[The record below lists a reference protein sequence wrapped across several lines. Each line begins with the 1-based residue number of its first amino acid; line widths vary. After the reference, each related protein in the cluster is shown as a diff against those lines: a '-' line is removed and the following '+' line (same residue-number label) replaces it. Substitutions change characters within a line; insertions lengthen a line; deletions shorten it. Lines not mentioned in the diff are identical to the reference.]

1 MDGKNGKYSV
11 LMSVYN
17 KEIPEY
23 LDGSMDSMWNQ
34 TIPVDDFV
42 LVCDG
47 PLNPE
52 LEQVIQEQKQSHGE
66 TLQVVRLE
74 EGQGLGK
81 ALNYGMQF
89 CKHEI
94 IARMDSDDISK
105 PERMEK
111 QLEAMEKYQADLV
124 GSAVD
129 EFEDNI
135 ENVKATRRMVETS
148 EEIRKYI
155 GKRNP
160 FNHPTMVYVKSAVLQ
175 AGGYMDC
182 PFFEDYYLWA
192 RMIQAGKIGYNV
204 PESLLYMRAGAKMYQ
219 RRGGLAYGK
228 LAFKFRRKLRKM
240 GVSSF
245 GQYVV
250 SAYGQ
255 FLVCLIPNFMREFFY
270 QKFLRKK

>member
-1 MDGKNGKYSV
+1 MKEKYRKYSV
-11 LMSVYN
+11 LMSVYE
-17 KEIPEY
+17 KESPEY
-23 LDGSMDSMWNQ
+23 LNISMDSMWNQ

-47 PLNPE
+47 PLNTG
-52 LEQVIQEQKQSHGE
+52 LEQVIQKQKQAHGE

-81 ALNYGMQF
+81 ALNYGMKF
-89 CKHEI
+89 CKNQI

-111 QLEAMEKYQADLV
+111 QLRAMEKHQANLV

-129 EFEDNI
+129 EFEDTTD
-135 ENVKATRRMVETS
+135 NVKGTRRMVETS
-148 EEIRKYI
+148 EEIRSYI

-160 FNHPTMVYVKSAVLQ
+160 FNHPTMIYEKKAVLE

-192 RMIQAGKIGYNV
+192 RMIQAGNVGYNV
-204 PESLLYMRAGAKMYQ
+204 PESLLYMRAGADMFQ

-228 LAFKFRRKLRKM
+228 LAFRFRKKLRKM
-240 GVSSF
+240 GISSF
-245 GQYVV
+245 SQYVV

-255 FLVCLIPNFMREFFY
+255 FLVCLIPNGMRVFFY
-270 QKFLRKK
+270 RKFLRRN

>member
-1 MDGKNGKYSV
+1 M
-11 LMSVYN
+11 
-17 KEIPEY
+17 
-23 LDGSMDSMWNQ
+23 
-34 TIPVDDFV
+34 
-42 LVCDG
+42 
-47 PLNPE
+47 
-52 LEQVIQEQKQSHGE
+52 
-66 TLQVVRLE
+66 
-74 EGQGLGK
+74 GK

-175 AGGYMDC
+175 AG
-182 PFFEDYYLWA
+182 
-192 RMIQAGKIGYNV
+192 KIGYNV